1 MKKFKNENG
10 VLVVEASIVLF
21 FLIFFMLFIW
31 NFAGVFATQ
40 NAVSHAATQTVQS
53 IAADNMVKELTNSKN
68 TETVGMVDNVASV
81 LNPFLNLFGFDGIS
95 SDLLKTYH
103 QSSASQ
109 QQKTFEKLFY
119 YYLTGETEKEG
130 LKKMHIDSVVIN
142 LDGNAAKN
150 GTVKAEIIYVVNL
163 RFGVFGFKNI
173 KLTKYA
179 SCNLFGYSGN

>member
-53 IAADNMVKELTNSKN
+53 IASDNMVKELTKSKN
-68 TETVGMVDNVASV
+68 GETVNSYGEIAET
-81 LNPFLNLFGFDGIS
+81 LNPFLNMFGFSEIQT
-95 SDLLKTYH
+95 DLLKTYYD
-103 QSSASQ
+103 SSDSTR
-109 QQKTFEKLFY
+109 QKDFEKLFY
-119 YYLTGETEKEG
+119 YYLTGSTQKED
-130 LKKMHIDSVVIN
+130 LDKMHVDKVTIEIDN
-142 LDGNAAKN
+142 TAALN
-150 GTVKAEIIYVVNL
+150 GMVKAKITYVVNL